1 MENIDRNNDL
11 LEELDNTKGMTM
23 QEEELHVLADISQS
37 LAAIVDAVNKI
48 AFLCENRE
56 DME

>member
-11 LEELDNTKGMTM
+11 LEELDSIKGMTM
-23 QEEELHVLADISQS
+23 EEEELHVLAD
-37 LAAIVDAVNKI
+37 AVDKI

-56 DME
+56 EES